1 MYFLYSLQNCSYNVQ
16 FQPFY
21 QFCTI
26 SSPVKVFFYT
36 FLSFS
41 DYSFVVTTKKNLLFR
56 HFIEVF
62 RQKRRPLY
70 LFHKFFHC
78 FLYIFYKHFHILC
91 KINLF
96 WKLCFYCVEHFFC
109 QIKEQFYLLSVLFYD
124 HSIIRYIVFI
134 RCVIIFFQFLCS
146 CVLFVF

>member
-1 MYFLYSLQNCSYNVQ
+1 MCNFNHFISFALLVLLLK
-16 FQPFY
+16 FFFIHFY
-21 QFCTI
+21 H
-26 SSPVKVFFYT
+26 
-36 FLSFS
+36 FS
-41 DYSFVVTTKKNLLFR
+41 DYSFVVTAKKNLLFR
-56 HFIEVF
+56 HFIEAF
-62 RQKRRPLY
+62 RQKRRSLS

-124 HSIIRYIVFI
+124 HSVIRYIVFI

>member
-26 SSPVKVFFYT
+26 SSPVKVLFYT
-36 FLSFS
+36 FS
-41 DYSFVVTTKKNLLFR
+41 DYSFVVTAKKSFLFR
-56 HFIEVF
+56 HFIEAF
-62 RQKRRPLY
+62 RQKRRPLS
-70 LFHKFFHC
+70 LFHKLFHC
-78 FLYIFYKHFHILC
+78 FLYIFHKHFHILC

-146 CVLFVF
+146 CVLFIF

>member
-26 SSPVKVFFYT
+26 SSPVKVLFYT

-41 DYSFVVTTKKNLLFR
+41 DYSFVVTAKKILLFR
-56 HFIEVF
+56 HFIEAF
-62 RQKRRPLY
+62 RQKRRPLS
-70 LFHKFFHC
+70 LFHKLFHC
-78 FLYIFYKHFHILC
+78 FLYIFHKHFHILC

-146 CVLFVF
+146 CVLFIF

>member
-26 SSPVKVFFYT
+26 SSPVKVLFYT

-41 DYSFVVTTKKNLLFR
+41 DYSFVVTAKKSLLFR
-56 HFIEVF
+56 HFIEAF
-62 RQKRRPLY
+62 RQKRRPLS
-70 LFHKFFHC
+70 LFHKLFHC
-78 FLYIFYKHFHILC
+78 FLYIFHKHFHILC

-124 HSIIRYIVFI
+124 HSIIRYLSLIHI
-134 RCVIIFFQFLCS
+134 
-146 CVLFVF
+146 